1 MGRQNGVR
9 IGLGPEANQAVIF
22 GVRYAFGRALPPP
35 PPPLPVAAPAPAPT
49 RTYLV
54 FFDWDRADLT
64 DRARGIVREAADA
77 STHTQYT
84 QIQVNGFTDRSG
96 SPQYNQALSVRRAQT
111 VEGELVRDGVPQRV
125 ISIRGFGEQNPLVPT
140 ADGVREP
147 QNRRVEI
154 VIQ

>member
-1 MGRQNGVR
+1 
-9 IGLGPEANQAVIF
+9 
-22 GVRYAFGRALPPP
+22 
-35 PPPLPVAAPAPAPT
+35 
-49 RTYLV
+49 V

-77 STHTQYT
+77 STHTEYT
-84 QIQVNGFTDRSG
+84 QIQVNGYTDRSG
-96 SPQYNQALSVRRAQT
+96 SPQYNQTLSVRRAQT